1 MCLVDAYHCPLMDR
15 VGSDQKS
22 IISPPQQG
30 SRCASYLESLCGSS
44 SGNLIFHNI
53 NKCIQSPIQSLL
65 CCAAQAKILVLLK
78 MAIWN
83 SITQMYK
90 LPMEPTVKA
99 N

>member
-1 MCLVDAYHCPLMDR
+1 MDR

-30 SRCASYLESLCGSS
+30 SPYASYLESLCGSS

-53 NKCIQSPIQSLL
+53 NIIKCIQSPIQSLL

-83 SITQMYK
+83 PLIQMYK
-90 LPMEPTVKA
+90 LPMEPTIKA